1 MRAAVPESIYFATS
15 PQYPGMV
22 KIGRTDRPVEERLQE
37 LSSSDYGPVGE
48 TGDSVWQAAEV
59 IVVDDNVSAEAALHQ
74 HFADSRVSDERE
86 LFYSDDPEA
95 MAEEALTVVDG
106 QFLVDVV
113 DPDVAIEVL
122 NTVVE
127 YGLIFGGG
135 AIVGRLVHKKL
146 VGNPKYEAALRQAAT
161 YSEGAKSEI
170 SRLSKHAQQH
180 WDESEPKRR
189 EIVEGARS
197 HAEEKWRATE
207 PYRAELAANAKTM
220 TDELRK
226 KSVPILSKVK
236 RRVGDL
242 ATRRPKK
249 K

>member
-1 MRAAVPESIYFATS
+1 VPESIYFATS

-48 TGDSVWQAAEV
+48 TGDSVWHAAEV

-95 MAEEALTVVDG
+95 MAEESLTVVDG
-106 QFLVDVV
+106 QFLIDVA
-113 DPDVAIEVL
+113 DPDVAMEIL

-146 VGNPKYEAALRQAAT
+146 VGNPKYEATLRQAAM
-161 YSEGAKSEI
+161 YSEEAKSEI
-170 SRLSKHAQQH
+170 SRLSKHAQQQ
-180 WDESEPKRR
+180 WDESKPKRR
-189 EIVEGARS
+189 EIVEGAKY
-197 HAEEKWRATE
+197 HAEQKWNATE
-207 PYRAELAANAKTM
+207 AHRAELAANAKNISE
-220 TDELRK
+220 ELRK
-226 KSVPILSKVK
+226 KSMPVLNRLKSKVDDIAA
-236 RRVGDL
+236 RRS
-242 ATRRPKK
+242 KK